1 MDSIFERSATDTI
14 ITMDILNRKT
24 LQTFS
29 IIALAFI
36 MTSCASRGGFQP
48 LPPVKVITE
57 TVEVEIYAPPLPPEI
72 ALNDV
77 DWKVITNTPC
87 KPATGKKQINKD
99 KWYYTTER
107 FAYEQYVKEDGTSA
121 RRVQRDEE
129 GNRIE
134 LEPLTDGNG
143 VIEVC
148 GNLQQKIAEVEI
160 MLDGD
165 FVIFAMTPVGYEKMS
180 ANLQEIKRY
189 IGQQKDIIYYYRE
202 ATAPKGKEGW
212 LEENK
217 ERQDNDKEA
226 AKADNEQ
233 PATTEAP
240 SVQETKSAFSIKS
253 LLPNIGG
260 KDD

>member
-1 MDSIFERSATDTI
+1 MDSLYKRNSPDTI
-14 ITMDILNRKT
+14 ITMDILNRRT

-29 IIALAFI
+29 ILALAFI

-72 ALNDV
+72 QLNDV

-87 KPATGKKQINKD
+87 KPATGKKTLSQG

-107 FAYEQYVKEDGTSA
+107 FAYDQVLQEDGTTK
-121 RRVQRDEE
+121 RVVQRDE
-129 GNRIE
+129 NNKRVE
-134 LEPLTDGNG
+134 LEQLTDGNG
-143 VIEVC
+143 VIQVC
-148 GNLQQKIAEVEI
+148 GNLQQKIAEVEL
-160 MLDGD
+160 MLDGE
-165 FVIFAMTPVGYEKMS
+165 FVIFAITPVGYEKMS

-212 LEENK
+212 LKENE
-217 ERQDNDKEA
+217 ERQEQQVEKAE
-226 AKADNEQ
+226 ADNE
-233 PATTEAP
+233 P
-240 SVQETKSAFSIKS
+240 VVETKDESGFSLKS
-253 LLPNIGG
+253 LIPSIGD
-260 KDD
+260 KD

>member
-1 MDSIFERSATDTI
+1 MDGIFERSATNTYY
-14 ITMDILNRKT
+14 TMDILNRKT
-24 LQTFS
+24 IQTAS
-29 IIALAFI
+29 ILALAFL
-36 MTSCASRGGFQP
+36 MTSCASTGFQP

-57 TVEVEIYAPPLPPEI
+57 TVEVEIYAPPLPQSI
-72 ALNDV
+72 NLNDV

-87 KPATGKKQINKD
+87 KPATGKKTLSQG

-107 FAYEQYVKEDGTSA
+107 FAYDQVAQEDGTTK
-121 RRVQRDEE
+121 RVVQRDEK
-129 GNRIE
+129 NQRVE
-134 LEPLTDGNG
+134 LEHLTDGNG
-143 VIEVC
+143 VIQVC
-148 GNLQQKIAEVEI
+148 GNLEQKIVEVEI

-217 ERQDNDKEA
+217 ERQQNDKDA
-226 AKADNEQ
+226 AEADNETPTG
-233 PATTEAP
+233 PAP
-240 SVQETKSAFSIKS
+240 DVQETKSAFSLSS
-253 LLPNIGG
+253 LLPSLGS
-260 KDD
+260 KD

>member
-1 MDSIFERSATDTI
+1 MDSLYKRNSPDTI
-14 ITMDILNRKT
+14 ITMDILNRRT

-29 IIALAFI
+29 ILALAFI

-72 ALNDV
+72 QLNDV

-87 KPATGKKQINKD
+87 KPATGKKTLSQG

-107 FAYEQYVKEDGTSA
+107 FAYDQVLQEDGTTK
-121 RRVQRDEE
+121 RVVQRDE
-129 GNRIE
+129 NNKRVE
-134 LEPLTDGNG
+134 LEQLTDGNG
-143 VIEVC
+143 VIQVC
-148 GNLQQKIAEVEI
+148 GNLQQKIAEVEL
-160 MLDGD
+160 MLDGE
-165 FVIFAMTPVGYEKMS
+165 FVIFAITPVGYEKMS

-212 LEENK
+212 LEENE
-217 ERQDNDKEA
+217 ERQNNQKEA
-226 AKADNEQ
+226 AKADEEQ
-233 PATTEAP
+233 PVTEAP
-240 SVQETKSAFSIKS
+240 KVETKSAFSIKN
-253 LLPNIGG
+253 LLPNVGG

>member
-36 MTSCASRGGFQP
+36 MTSCATRGYQP

-87 KPATGKKQINKD
+87 KPATGKKKINKD

-107 FAYEQYVKEDGTSA
+107 FAYEEYVKEDGTSA

-202 ATAPKGKEGW
+202 ATAPKGKDGW
-212 LEENK
+212 IEENK
-217 ERQDNDKEA
+217 ERQDNDIKA
-226 AKADNEQ
+226 AEADNEQ
-233 PATTEAP
+233 PTAEAP
-240 SVQETKSAFSIKS
+240 REEGGFSIKS

-260 KDD
+260 KD